1 LRNKKTPYWFGGF
14 GDIEYHLQGETDITK
29 RRLTMS
35 IQQTVFPF
43 KVETT
48 KERLTAHGGLALM
61 GEFNHGIGLRELAN
75 QYLPGPGS
83 NRGFDPSEIV
93 DAVVLMLQGGGRS
106 LEDLRELKDEE
117 GLMKLMGRHQI
128 AEPDTVGDW
137 LRRMGDPTRGGP
149 GLEGLDR
156 VRSKINE
163 RIMRRDGIK
172 EYTLDAD
179 AMEIVGEKA
188 EALFTYQGNK
198 GYMPVAGFLYEI
210 SLCLY
215 DEFRE
220 GNVAPAFGQKEFYLQ
235 CKKRMSRG
243 KKIGNY
249 RADSA
254 SYQAGLFNQL
264 EEDGVKYGI
273 TVDQDK
279 AVKKV
284 IGMICEG
291 EWKEPVRGCGY
302 QLAETVHCMNGTKKA
317 FRLVVKRQIRRQGE
331 LFEKEGPYFYH
342 AVATNWLKEEKNP
355 QEVLKWHNQ
364 RGQAENFNKE
374 LKIGLG
380 MERMPC
386 GQTHANAVFFRI
398 GVIAYNLFIGFKRL
412 SCPESWA
419 KHTIATF
426 RWKMVQVAGR
436 IVKHAGETVLK
447 LMIDL
452 EKLDL
457 FKEIRRKSFDLS
469 LCPDG

>member
-1 LRNKKTPYWFGGF
+1 
-14 GDIEYHLQGETDITK
+14 
-29 RRLTMS
+29 M
-35 IQQTVFPF
+35 IQQTIFSF
-43 KVETT
+43 KIETT

-61 GEFNHGIGLRELAN
+61 AEFNHGIGLRELTD

-106 LEDLRELKDEE
+106 LEDLRELKNEE
-117 GLMKLMGRHQI
+117 GLMKLIGRDEI
-128 AEPDTVGDW
+128 PEPDTVGDW
-137 LRRMGDPTRGGP
+137 LRRMGDPNSGEP
-149 GLEGLDR
+149 GLKGLDW
-156 VRSKINE
+156 VRDKINE
-163 RIMRRDGIK
+163 RILRRDGIK

-179 AMEIVGEKA
+179 AMEIISEKA
-188 EALFTYQGNK
+188 DAFFTYNGNK
-198 GYMPVAGFLYEI
+198 GYMPMLGFLYENPV
-210 SLCLY
+210 CLY

-235 CKKRMSRG
+235 CKQRMPRG
-243 KKIGNY
+243 KRIGYY
-249 RADSA
+249 RGDSA
-254 SYQAGLFNQL
+254 SYQAGLFNHL

-279 AVKKV
+279 AVKSA
-284 IGMICEG
+284 IALIPSGD
-291 EWKEPVRGCGY
+291 WKEPVKGCGY
-302 QLAETVHCMNGTKKA
+302 ELAETVHCMNQTKKA
-317 FRLVVKRQIRRQGE
+317 FRLVVKREVRRQGE
-331 LFEKEGPYFYH
+331 LFEKEGQYFYH
-342 AVATNWLKEEKNP
+342 AVATNWLEEEKNT
-355 QEVLKWHNQ
+355 QEVLDWHNQ

-436 IVKHAGETVLK
+436 IVKHAGEVVLK

-452 EKLDL
+452 EKLEL
-457 FKEIRRKSFDLS
+457 FRGIRKKAFELS

>member
-1 LRNKKTPYWFGGF
+1 
-14 GDIEYHLQGETDITK
+14 
-29 RRLTMS
+29 M
-35 IQQTVFPF
+35 IQQTIFPF
-43 KVETT
+43 KIKTT

-61 GEFNHGIGLRELAN
+61 AEFNHGLGLRELTDR
-75 QYLPGPGS
+75 YLPGPGS
-83 NRGFDPSEIV
+83 NRGFDASAIV
-93 DAVVLMLQGGGRS
+93 DTVVLMLQGGGRS
-106 LEDLRELKDEE
+106 LEDLRELKNEE
-117 GLMKLMGRHQI
+117 GLMELIGRDEI
-128 AEPDTVGDW
+128 PEPDTVGDW
-137 LRRMGDPTRGGP
+137 LRRMGDPNRGDR

-156 VRSKINE
+156 LRGKINE
-163 RIMRRDGIK
+163 RILRRDGIK

-179 AMEIVGEKA
+179 ATEIIGEKGD
-188 EALFTYQGNK
+188 ALVTYNGNK
-198 GYMPVAGFLYEI
+198 GYMPMLGFLYENAV
-210 SLCLY
+210 CLL

-235 CKKRMSRG
+235 CKQRMPRG
-243 KKIGNY
+243 KRIGYY
-249 RADSA
+249 RGDSA
-254 SYQAGLFNQL
+254 SYQAGFFNQL
-264 EEDGVKYGI
+264 QEDGVKYGI

-279 AVKKV
+279 AVKLA
-284 IGMICEG
+284 IALIRRGD
-291 EWKEPVRGCGY
+291 WKEPVKGCGY
-302 QLAETVHCMNGTKKA
+302 ELAETVHCMNETKKA
-317 FRLVVKRQIRRQGE
+317 FRLVVKRGLRRQGE
-331 LFEKEGPYFYH
+331 LFENEGQYFYH
-342 AVATNWLKEEKNP
+342 VVATNWLEEEKNTE
-355 QEVLKWHNQ
+355 EVLKWHNQ

-386 GQTHANAVFFRI
+386 GQTYANAVFFRI

-452 EKLDL
+452 EKLEL
-457 FKEIRRKSFDLS
+457 FKGIRRKSFELS

>member
-1 LRNKKTPYWFGGF
+1 
-14 GDIEYHLQGETDITK
+14 
-29 RRLTMS
+29 M
-35 IQQTVFPF
+35 
-43 KVETT
+43 
-48 KERLTAHGGLALM
+48 A
-61 GEFNHGIGLRELAN
+61 EFNHGIGLRELTDR
-75 QYLPGPGS
+75 YLPAPGS

-93 DAVVLMLQGGGRS
+93 DTLVLMLQGGGRS

-117 GLMKLMGRHQI
+117 GLMKLIGRDEI

-137 LRRMGDPTRGGP
+137 LRRMGDPESGQL

-156 VRSKINE
+156 VRDKINE
-163 RIMRRDGIK
+163 RVLKKDGIK

-179 AMEIVGEKA
+179 ATEIMGEKTD
-188 EALFTYQGNK
+188 ALFTYNGNK
-198 GYMPVAGFLYEI
+198 GYMPMLGFLYETPV
-210 SLCLY
+210 CLL

-235 CKKRMSRG
+235 CKQRMPRG
-243 KKIGNY
+243 KRIGYY
-249 RADSA
+249 RGDSA

-264 EEDGVKYGI
+264 EEDGVIYGI

-279 AVKKV
+279 AVKLA
-284 IGMICEG
+284 IALIPGGDWE
-291 EWKEPVRGCGY
+291 EPVKGCGY
-302 QLAETVHCMNGTKKA
+302 ELAETVHCMNETKKA
-317 FRLVVKRQIRRQGE
+317 FRLVVKREIRRQGE
-331 LFEKEGPYFYH
+331 LFEKEGQYFYH
-342 AVATNWLKEEKNP
+342 AVATNWLEEEKNTE
-355 QEVLKWHNQ
+355 EVLRWHNQ

-386 GQTHANAVFFRI
+386 GQSHANAVFFRI

-412 SCPESWA
+412 SCPASWA
-419 KHTIATF
+419 KHTMATF

-452 EKLDL
+452 EKLEL
-457 FKEIRRKSFDLS
+457 FKGIRRKSFELS